1 MKIEYV
7 AGVSL
12 TSGRTLEE
20 QRKCSVSHSVLGQ
33 VIIYYECVLAL
44 FHEVF
49 THGASRIGSDVL

>member
-44 FHEVF
+44 SMKYSPMVHPE
-49 THGASRIGSDVL
+49 